1 MDFKYFGFN
10 WKTTMEGRKLHPS
23 FSYMYYDG
31 LNTIRVN
38 QDAALELSMRYL
50 PAVITDYQGTF
61 ESTYAVAT
69 MRSDEILKQGYLEA
83 EIKLPRGKRLWPS
96 FWLSGEGSWPPEIDI
111 IECWNENRGNYF
123 RLTQPQFPWLV
134 PGWRV
139 TTNYHYKDLTTPDS
153 QKQSIGSR
161 QISIF
166 KMLRSPDEYF
176 HKYGVYFDDKEIR
189 FYVDGKLLRKTQVY
203 QKCIAPFHIIFDVWC
218 EQYNPVITSPM
229 IVKNLKFEGEQE
241 NG

>member
-10 WKTTMEGRKLHPS
+10 WTTLMEGRKLHPS

-31 LNTIRVN
+31 VNTIRVN
-38 QDAALELSMRYL
+38 QEGDLELGIKYL

-69 MRSDEILKQGYLEA
+69 MRTKEKLKQGYLEA
-83 EIKLPRGKRLWPS
+83 EIKLPRGKRLWPA
-96 FWLSGEGSWPPEIDI
+96 FWLTGAGSWPPEIDI
-111 IECWNENRGNYF
+111 LEAWSENRGNYF
-123 RLTQPQFPWLV
+123 RLTQPQPPYLV

-139 TTNYHYKDLTTPDS
+139 TTNYHYKDWTAPDS
-153 QKQSIGSR
+153 QKQAIGSR

-166 KMLRSPDEYF
+166 KMWRSPDENF
-176 HKYGVYFDDKEIR
+176 HKYGVYFDDNEIR
-189 FYVDGKLLRKTQVY
+189 FYVDGKLLRKTDVY
-203 QKCIAPFHIIFDVWC
+203 KQCIAPFNIVLNVWC
-218 EQYNPVITSPM
+218 EQYSPIITSPM

-241 NG
+241 